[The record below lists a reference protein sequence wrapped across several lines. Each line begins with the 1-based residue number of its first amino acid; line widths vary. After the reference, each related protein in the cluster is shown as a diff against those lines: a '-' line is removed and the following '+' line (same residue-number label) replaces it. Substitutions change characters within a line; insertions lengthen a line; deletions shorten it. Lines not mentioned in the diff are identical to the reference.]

1 MNTLATAYLIAAVAV
16 GLYQSPGRGRVLA
29 EIDEGVRVETLG
41 KRRGR
46 WINVRVDGEVP
57 VEGWIDSRKIGCRV
71 SRDTILF
78 ETVGGRKTG
87 TLKKGALVRM
97 VRKRGEWLHAVV
109 SIRKPSKQEK
119 EDDSV
124 LELRGVIESSV
135 CSPDVAPF
143 MIQSPS
149 QGMLAGTVKE
159 TPLYTVPDQETKPVL
174 SLPVRM
180 RFVVLQKT
188 ADGWA
193 KGYVDEAIEIHGW
206 LDAGN
211 LGPAPIDSPLEILSA
226 KSPYDH
232 EFLLDAALSTRP
244 ARKPFIKIKA
254 GTAVRI
260 LEIKD
265 TWYLVETRG
274 PVRAR
279 GWVEATRTRKV
290 RFPEDSVA
298 PLIRVSPKKMY
309 PRERGRR
316 VLPP

>member
-1 MNTLATAYLIAAVAV
+1 MNTLATAYLIAAMTVS
-16 GLYQSPGRGRVLA
+16 LYQSPGSGRLLA
-29 EIDEGVRVETLG
+29 ELDEGVRVETLG

-57 VEGWIDSRKIGCRV
+57 VEGWIDSRKTGCRV
-71 SRDTILF
+71 TRDTILF
-78 ETVGGRKTG
+78 ETAGGRKTG
-87 TLKKGALVRM
+87 TLRKGALVRM
-97 VRKRGEWLHAVV
+97 VRERGGWLSVVV
-109 SIRKPSKQEK
+109 SIRKPSKQE
-119 EDDSV
+119 EGDGSV
-124 LELRGVIESSV
+124 LELHGVIENNV

-143 MIQSPS
+143 MPQSPS
-149 QGMLAGTVKE
+149 QGMLTGTAGE
-159 TPLYTVPDQETKPVL
+159 TSLYTLPDKESKLVL
-174 SLPVRM
+174 SLPARM

-193 KGYVDEAIEIHGW
+193 RGYLDEALEIHGW

-211 LGPAPIDSPLEILSA
+211 LGPVPVDSPLEILSA
-226 KSPYDH
+226 RSPYDH

-244 ARKPFIKIKA
+244 GKKPFIQIRA

-279 GWVEATRTRKV
+279 GWVESTRTRKI

-298 PLIRVSPKKMY
+298 PLIRVTPGRMY

-316 VLPP
+316 VLP